1 MHGISC
7 RALTVRQPWCAGTKH
22 SNQYKMWYFFS
33 LQGGN
38 VGETVHMRIVDM
50 NSVVKVYNGDLRP
63 LVRVTSVSEH
73 WERYVVSNVCGHW
86 R

>member
-1 MHGISC
+1 
-7 RALTVRQPWCAGTKH
+7 
-22 SNQYKMWYFFS
+22 
-33 LQGGN
+33 